1 MSEIA
6 VAGCSFSA
14 SIDSTLG
21 TISALLSTSTQ
32 PSNKVLVQDKGVHKD
47 KITVIL
53 ATGSSVLLTVPP
65 EGAASPTGVLLEP
78 QTIAIEGTAEN
89 VLVEGKKAVQ
99 KNDEGTAS
107 ITFYFPDPNGTPTI
121 TSDVDVT
128 VKVSNA
134 GQSVVIVS

>member
-32 PSNKVLVQDKGVHKD
+32 PSNKVLIQDKGVHKD
-47 KITVIL
+47 KITVML
-53 ATGSSVLLTVPP
+53 GTGSSVILTVQPP
-65 EGAASPTGVLLEP
+65 GAASPTGVLLDP
-78 QTIAIEGTAEN
+78 QTIDIEGTADN
-89 VLVEGKKAVQ
+89 VLVEDKSAVQ
-99 KNDEGTAS
+99 KNDEGTDS

-134 GQSVVIVS
+134 GQSVVIAS

>member
-32 PSNKVLVQDKGVHKD
+32 PSNKVLVQNKGVHKD

-53 ATGSSVLLTVPP
+53 GTDSSVILTTPP
-65 EGAASPTGVLLEP
+65 VGAASSTGVLLDP
-78 QTIAIEGTAEN
+78 QTIDIEGTAEN

-99 KNDEGTAS
+99 KNDEGTDS

-134 GQSVVIVS
+134 GQSVVIIS